1 MIQFTNCHSEWYI
14 FTKFCGKAWEGNS
27 LPTSRGETW
36 QWWGNHYTSSALGP
50 LSESSMKRWW
60 HNGWH
65 IFCQLTCPENH
76 RKSKLSH
83 EKLILWRG
91 KSVNAFTIE
100 WCSLCMVHMHKGF
113 FLFLLSSLFL
123 IPSLPTIIIS
133 SFLFRLLAKKDF
145 TDEQFDNFQ
154 ALADNFFIK
163 WIDLLGLEE

>member
-1 MIQFTNCHSEWYI
+1 
-14 FTKFCGKAWEGNS
+14 
-27 LPTSRGETW
+27 
-36 QWWGNHYTSSALGP
+36 
-50 LSESSMKRWW
+50 
-60 HNGWH
+60 
-65 IFCQLTCPENH
+65 
-76 RKSKLSH
+76 
-83 EKLILWRG
+83 
-91 KSVNAFTIE
+91 
-100 WCSLCMVHMHKGF
+100 MHKGF